1 MRCGSHHDRPE
12 LISKSNNC
20 PQCGGDSR
28 HRFEVGD
35 LNRRRSA
42 RQFRYDECAACGL
55 IFQPAPPLDLG
66 AYYASDYYLD
76 LTVASVRRA
85 AHAEHDKIDIVGRH
99 KTSGRLLEIGAS
111 RGVFALLAKDA
122 GFAVDVIEMDPR
134 CCVFI
139 REQLGI
145 PAVAGDDPAALL
157 QDRAPYDVIAL
168 WHVIEHL
175 RDPWPLLDRAA
186 ALLAPNGVLVIGTPN
201 PESLQFRLLGAAW
214 PHVDAPRHT
223 CLIPAPTLAARMR
236 ANGLTLIDTVTN
248 DRSAR
253 SASRF
258 GWGGWLS
265 RQIKNAFL
273 RRLVY
278 LCGCALAMLTMPF
291 ERGARA
297 AAYTAVFRK

>member
-1 MRCGSHHDRPE
+1 MP
-12 LISKSNNC
+12 ISGLC
-20 PQCGGDSR
+20 PQCGGDS
-28 HRFEVGD
+28 HYRFEAGD
-35 LNRRRSA
+35 LNRRRSTM
-42 RQFRYDECAACGL
+42 QFRYDECVACGL
-55 IFQPAPPLDLG
+55 IFQPAPPPDLG
-66 AYYASDYYLD
+66 AYYLSDYYLD
-76 LTVASVRRA
+76 LTVASVQHA
-85 AHAEHDKIDIVGRH
+85 ADAERDKIDIVRRH

-111 RGVFALLAKDA
+111 RGVFALLAKEA
-122 GFAVDVIEMDPR
+122 GFAVEVIEMDSR
-134 CCVFI
+134 CCAFI
-139 REQLGI
+139 NEQLGI
-145 PAVAGDDPAALL
+145 SAVAGDDPVALL
-157 QDRAPYDVIAL
+157 QDRTSYDVIAL

-175 RDPWPLLDRAA
+175 RNPWPLLDRAA
-186 ALLAPNGVLVIGTPN
+186 ALLAPNGLLVVGTPN
-201 PESLQFRLLGAAW
+201 PGSLQFRLLGAAW

-236 ANGLTLIDTVTN
+236 TNGLTLIETVTN

-278 LCGCALAMLTMPF
+278 LCGCAVAVLTMPF
-291 ERGARA
+291 ERGTRA